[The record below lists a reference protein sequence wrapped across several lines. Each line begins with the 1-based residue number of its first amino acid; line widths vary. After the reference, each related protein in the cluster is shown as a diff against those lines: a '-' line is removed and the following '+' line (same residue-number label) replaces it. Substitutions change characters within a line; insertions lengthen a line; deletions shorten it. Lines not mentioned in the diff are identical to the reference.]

1 MKASDAELWDWMRI
15 LMGGVPA
22 VFLIEVLIR
31 IIIIYLLLV
40 VSMRLMGKRMS
51 AIISRN
57 EMIAMISLAAAIGI
71 PIQDPSKGMVPPLI
85 IAAVVIGIQRIIS
98 TKTRNNP
105 QLEQTIVGD
114 IGTMALDGRLHIE
127 NMRQSRISRE
137 RMVTEFRVKEVIS
150 LGRVQ
155 RAYLEANGSFTIYLH
170 EDGEKEGLCLLPDW
184 DEDYLGE
191 LTFVDDAYV
200 CSRCGYLEKTE
211 TKPDY
216 QCKHCEKDSWEK
228 AVKA

>member
-98 TKTRNNP
+98 TKTI
-105 QLEQTIVGD
+105 L
-114 IGTMALDGRLHIE
+114 
-127 NMRQSRISRE
+127 
-137 RMVTEFRVKEVIS
+137 
-150 LGRVQ
+150 
-155 RAYLEANGSFTIYLH
+155 
-170 EDGEKEGLCLLPDW
+170 
-184 DEDYLGE
+184 
-191 LTFVDDAYV
+191 YV
-200 CSRCGYLEKTE
+200 YTLFCQY
-211 TKPDY
+211 
-216 QCKHCEKDSWEK
+216 
-228 AVKA
+228 